1 MHASMGLVL
10 SLELSRAKFFL
21 FNLIYILLFN
31 YKEAN
36 SNNL

>member
-10 SLELSRAKFFL
+10 SLELSRANFFL
-21 FNLIYILLFN
+21 FNLIHSLLFN